1 MKLMDEHGNG
11 LPPTPPE
18 DDLAREA
25 RSQKMPRRFSVPDGD
40 DSYGPHSGSLRV
52 EAITDPE
59 LVGDGSGE
67 PVEKFMPKP
76 IEGASKNVPLDHD
89 PRD

>member
-1 MKLMDEHGNG
+1 M
-11 LPPTPPE
+11 PE

-25 RSQKMPRRFSVPDGD
+25 RSQKMPKLFSVPEGD
-40 DSYGPHSGSLRV
+40 DSYGPHSGSLGVDQVAGR
-52 EAITDPE
+52 TE

-67 PVEKFMPKP
+67 PVERFMPKP
-76 IEGASKNVPLDHD
+76 IKGTSENVPLDAD